1 MRFTGNFQR
10 FGGEEAT
17 LHAAGALILSGGVKR
32 GDLFEVGGALAA
44 PAQE

>member
-17 LHAAGALILSGGVKR
+17 LHAAGALILSGEVKR
-32 GDLFEVGGALAA
+32 GDPFACGGRAV
-44 PAQE
+44 QE